1 MKLTERIN
9 FRQPKYMLP
18 AIVYLPLLGAS
29 YFIFDLFDTKV
40 AEKKDANM
48 QTTEYLNPNLPQAH
62 IKGGDGI
69 GGKYENMLNAYGK
82 IEDHSAVEN
91 IDRDNEQEKE
101 EYQSKYSDAELQ
113 QLDAEAKR
121 QAELEK
127 TREAQEAHERQR
139 ENEAL
144 AELNKALAEARLKGQ
159 QATQQNSS
167 SSATASDETTATAKG
182 GINIEGKI
190 KVNENARK
198 EADENDK
205 PSEVVKK
212 VKTSS
217 DYFNTLA
224 VNEKEPTLIKAI
236 IDENV
241 KAVDG
246 SRVRLRLLDDVE
258 IGEMIVKKGA
268 YLYATMSGFSSQR
281 VKGTV
286 KSVLVDDEIV
296 KINLSLY
303 DTDGMEVSGSAFI
316 PLYYKKSSNSIFLIG
331 CYCFF
336 HLSGSKSLYFSNGVL
351 GCHSTVFSMTS
362 LMYSNRLTPFC
373 LHEIAIEY
381 RIAPRLAPSC
391 EPKNNEFLLDS
402 DMYLWILSI

>member
-29 YFIFDLFDTKV
+29 YFIFDLFDTEV
-40 AEKKDANM
+40 AEKQDANM

-91 IDRDNEQEKE
+91 IERDNEQEKE

-113 QLDAEAKR
+113 QLDAEVKR
-121 QAELEK
+121 QAEMEK
-127 TREAQEAHERQR
+127 QREAQEAHERQR

-159 QATQQNSS
+159 QATQTSTSASTSS
-167 SSATASDETTATAKG
+167 NDAPVTTNG
-182 GINIEGKI
+182 GISIEGKI

-236 IDENV
+236 IDENI
-241 KAVDG
+241 KAMDG

-258 IGEMIVKKGA
+258 IGEMVVKKGA
-268 YLYATMSGFSSQR
+268 YLYAIMSGFSSQR

-303 DTDGMEVSGSAFI
+303 DTDGMEGLYVPSSQFRETTKDVASGAVTGNVDMNTTNTGSSFSQWGMQTMQNAYQKTSNAI
-316 PLYYKKSSNSIFLIG
+316 GKAIKKNKVKLKYGTFVYLINSKDTK
-331 CYCFF
+331 
-336 HLSGSKSLYFSNGVL
+336 SK
-351 GCHSTVFSMTS
+351 
-362 LMYSNRLTPFC
+362 
-373 LHEIAIEY
+373 
-381 RIAPRLAPSC
+381 
-391 EPKNNEFLLDS
+391 
-402 DMYLWILSI
+402 

>member
-40 AEKKDANM
+40 AEKQDANM
-48 QTTEYLNPNLPQAH
+48 QTTEYLNPNLPQAR

-121 QAELEK
+121 QAEMEK
-127 TREAQEAHERQR
+127 QREAQEAHERQR
-139 ENEAL
+139 ENAAL

-198 EADENDK
+198 ETDENDK

-258 IGEMIVKKGA
+258 IGEIVVKKGA
-268 YLYATMSGFSSQR
+268 YLYAIMSGFSSQR

-303 DTDGMEVSGSAFI
+303 DTDGMEGLYVPSSQFRETSKDVASGAVTGNVDMNTTNTGSSFSQWGMQTMQNAYQKTSNAI
-316 PLYYKKSSNSIFLIG
+316 GKAIKKNKVKLKYGTFVYLINSKDTK
-331 CYCFF
+331 
-336 HLSGSKSLYFSNGVL
+336 SK
-351 GCHSTVFSMTS
+351 
-362 LMYSNRLTPFC
+362 
-373 LHEIAIEY
+373 
-381 RIAPRLAPSC
+381 
-391 EPKNNEFLLDS
+391 
-402 DMYLWILSI
+402 

>member
-48 QTTEYLNPNLPQAH
+48 QTMEYLNPNLPQAH

-121 QAELEK
+121 QTELEK

-190 KVNENARK
+190 KVNENVRK

-258 IGEMIVKKGA
+258 IGEMIVKKGV

-296 KINLSLY
+296 NINLSLY
-303 DTDGMEVSGSAFI
+303 DTDGMEGLYVPSSQFRETTKDVASGAVTGNVDMNTTNTGSSFSQWGMQTMQNAYQKTSNAI
-316 PLYYKKSSNSIFLIG
+316 GKAIKKNKVKLKYGTFVYLINSKDTK
-331 CYCFF
+331 
-336 HLSGSKSLYFSNGVL
+336 SK
-351 GCHSTVFSMTS
+351 
-362 LMYSNRLTPFC
+362 
-373 LHEIAIEY
+373 
-381 RIAPRLAPSC
+381 
-391 EPKNNEFLLDS
+391 
-402 DMYLWILSI
+402 

>member
-40 AEKKDANM
+40 AEKQDANM
-48 QTTEYLNPNLPQAH
+48 QITEYLNPNLPQAH

-144 AELNKALAEARLKGQ
+144 AELNKALAEARQKGQ

-167 SSATASDETTATAKG
+167 SSATASDETTATAKS

-198 EADENDK
+198 ETDENDK

-236 IDENV
+236 IDENI
-241 KAVDG
+241 KAMDG

-258 IGEMIVKKGA
+258 IGEMVVKKGA

-303 DTDGMEVSGSAFI
+303 DTDGMEGLYVPSSQFRETTKDVASGAVTGNVDMNTTNTGSSFSQWGMQTMQNAYQKTSNAI
-316 PLYYKKSSNSIFLIG
+316 GKAIKKNKVKLKYGTFVYLINSKETK
-331 CYCFF
+331 
-336 HLSGSKSLYFSNGVL
+336 SK
-351 GCHSTVFSMTS
+351 
-362 LMYSNRLTPFC
+362 
-373 LHEIAIEY
+373 
-381 RIAPRLAPSC
+381 
-391 EPKNNEFLLDS
+391 
-402 DMYLWILSI
+402 

>member
-48 QTTEYLNPNLPQAH
+48 QTTEYLNPNLPQAQ

-127 TREAQEAHERQR
+127 TREAQETHERQR

-167 SSATASDETTATAKG
+167 SSVTASDETTATAKG

-198 EADENDK
+198 ETDENDK

-258 IGEMIVKKGA
+258 IGEMVVKKGA

-303 DTDGMEVSGSAFI
+303 DTDGMEGLYVPSSQFRETTKDVASGAVTGNVDMNTTNTGSSFSQWGMQTMQNAYQKTSNAI
-316 PLYYKKSSNSIFLIG
+316 GKAIKKNKVKLKYGTFVYLINSKETK
-331 CYCFF
+331 
-336 HLSGSKSLYFSNGVL
+336 SK
-351 GCHSTVFSMTS
+351 
-362 LMYSNRLTPFC
+362 
-373 LHEIAIEY
+373 
-381 RIAPRLAPSC
+381 
-391 EPKNNEFLLDS
+391 
-402 DMYLWILSI
+402 